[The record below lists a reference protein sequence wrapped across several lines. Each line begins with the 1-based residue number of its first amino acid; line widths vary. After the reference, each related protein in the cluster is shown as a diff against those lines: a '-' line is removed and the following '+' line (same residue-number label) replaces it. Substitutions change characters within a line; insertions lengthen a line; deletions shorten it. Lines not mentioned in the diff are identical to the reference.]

1 LEIPYPFILFLS
13 TIVLLGRVFPIVI
26 LLIIIP
32 FLIFSVLFLPVTV
45 LSVLFLSIAALP
57 VVVLPIAVLLAVVL
71 VILVLFLVSY
81 ALVILLLFVSSLKS
95 EVALGESFSRTS
107 EGHIGG
113 RTWICRREGRNARSG
128 QGRDSHNSAVVHL
141 GRSRVSNI
149 VQPVQKERN
158 RKMCRIA
165 ECLRL

>member
-26 LLIIIP
+26 LLSIIP

-57 VVVLPIAVLLAVVL
+57 VVVLPIAVVVL
-71 VILVLFLVSY
+71 VIVVLFLVSY

-158 RKMCRIA
+158 RKMCRFE